1 MAVVLISSDLAEMV
15 SIADRIMVMR
25 DYQFVGELANSKEY
39 SDVSTGV
46 MEAIQSGSRWSS

>member
-1 MAVVLISSDLAEMV
+1 MV